1 MTAIEITPE
10 NDLERR
16 NYWLSDKKKMSE
28 WRRTMRALTTKPH
41 RVKCLRGGR
50 GSSKSWRI
58 AEALIELT
66 VL

>member
-1 MTAIEITPE
+1 MTAIELSQE
-10 NDLERR
+10 HDLERR
-16 NYWLSDKKKMSE
+16 SYWLTEKKKMAE